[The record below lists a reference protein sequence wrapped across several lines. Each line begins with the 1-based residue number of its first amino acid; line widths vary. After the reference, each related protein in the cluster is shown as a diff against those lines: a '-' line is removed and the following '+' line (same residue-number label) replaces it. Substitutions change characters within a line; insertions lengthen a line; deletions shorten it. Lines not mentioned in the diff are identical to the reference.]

1 MSKTI
6 QHHQLENGLV
16 VVIETVAGV
25 RSAAFSI
32 LVPAGAAFDA
42 DQREGT
48 ASVLCD
54 MVLRGAGPRDSRKIV
69 EDLDNLGVERGQGV
83 GSSHTSISGATLASN
98 LPEALEITADVL
110 RRPHLPENQLDAARS
125 LCLQEL
131 EALEDEPQQKVM
143 VELRRRY
150 YPHPWGRPAEGS
162 KEGLHAV
169 TADDLRRHLERGYRP
184 NGTILGIAGNL
195 DLNAT
200 RDLVEKLFCD
210 WESAEEPQVEDKPSG
225 PQWDHLQQET
235 AQTQIGI
242 SYESVPYN
250 DPEYYRAAAAI
261 GVLSGGMSARLF
273 TEVRE
278 KRGLCYAVHAGYHTL
293 RDRAS
298 IVCYAGTT
306 PERAQE
312 TLEVTLGELE
322 RLAEGIDVTELDRVK
337 ARVKSSLIMQQES
350 TSARAATLARDW
362 YHLGRTRPM
371 EEIRRHVDALT
382 CDDLIEHLKD
392 HPPGNYTVVTLGPKP
407 LEMPVGIS

>member
-1 MSKTI
+1 MSETI
-6 QHHQLENGLV
+6 HHHRLENGLV
-16 VVIETVAGV
+16 VVVDTVAGV

-32 LVPAGAAFDA
+32 LVPAGAAFDS

-54 MVLRGAGPRDSRKIV
+54 MVLRGAGPRNSRQIV

-83 GSSHTSISGATLASN
+83 SSSHTNFGGATLASN
-98 LPEALEITADVL
+98 LPAALEITADVL
-110 RRPHLPENQLDAARS
+110 RRPHLPGDQLEAARS

-150 YPHPWGRPAEGS
+150 YPQPWGRPAEGS
-162 KEGLHAV
+162 KEGLQVIVA
-169 TADDLRRHLERGYRP
+169 ADLKRQFDVGYRP
-184 NGTILGIAGNL
+184 NGTIIAVAGNV
-195 DLNAT
+195 DWPST
-200 RDLVEKLFCD
+200 RDLVEKLFGD
-210 WESAEEPQVEDKPSG
+210 WSAADEPQVAEKPAG

-242 SYESVPYN
+242 AYESVPYN
-250 DPEYYRAAAAI
+250 DPEYYRAAGAI
-261 GVLSGGMSARLF
+261 GILSGGMSARLF

-278 KRGLCYAVHAGYHTL
+278 KRGLCYSVHAGYHTL
-293 RDRAS
+293 LNRAS
-298 IVCYAGTT
+298 VLCYAGTT

-312 TLEVTLGELE
+312 TLEVTLSELE

-362 YHLGRTRPM
+362 YHLGRARPM
-371 EEIRRHVDALT
+371 DEIRRHVDALT
-382 CDDLIEHLKD
+382 CDDLIEHLRQ

-407 LEMPVGIS
+407 LEMPVGIP